1 MRRSN
6 TESLGEVIRRLIR
19 AYGLEEKLNES
30 KIYEVWPYVVGE
42 AIASRTKRLA
52 IVNRV
57 LFVYL
62 NSSIVRA
69 ELIRIKDS
77 LPETLNRMAGI
88 DMIDEVVI
96 R

>member
-6 TESLGEVIRRLIR
+6 TETLGEVIQRLLK
-19 AYGLEEKLNES
+19 AYGLEQKLNES
-30 KIYEVWPYVVGE
+30 KIYDAWPEVVGE
-42 AIASRTKRLA
+42 AIAQRTKRLA

-62 NSSIVRA
+62 NSSVVKA
-69 ELIRIKDS
+69 ELLRIKES
-77 LPETLNRMAGI
+77 LPQVLNRKVGL
-88 DMIDEVVI
+88 DLIDEVVI